1 MTSAPPPQT
10 SASLPRSSGE
20 SEILTAP
27 EVAKILRVGTY
38 RVIDFCRS
46 GELVAYKPGRSWLI
60 YRDDVD
66 AYIRAHSNQS
76 EQASA

>member
-38 RVIDFCRS
+38 RVIDFCRT
-46 GELVAYKPGRSWLI
+46 GELVAYKPGRTWLI
-60 YRDDVD
+60 YRSDVD
-66 AYIRAHSNQS
+66 DYIQSHPNADRA
-76 EQASA
+76 AS